1 MFGLPPPVVAAI
13 IISSV
18 TVLTVVINV
27 LSAHFVRRQERSE
40 KHQEWVKEKQIR
52 DVEEIIPTLSGF
64 LKDLSEVTQ
73 RLDGHQ
79 GLVNFL
85 LNSNFEGRQKHTSD
99 SEYVQTSK
107 AEVVKLLR
115 ENQEK
120 LKEATWALLD
130 LASVREPWFDFH
142 AKRLSIWFDAEDKVE
157 QNLSSIGAEFQEYHL
172 SIVRTSSKI
181 DSFFFQLSL
190 RRGELTDKDIAE
202 SSQLRENFE
211 KALEGRRELNAAVLI
226 LQKTLADRFKLS
238 DFQSASSDGGILV
251 EIARWLEKKLRYILL
266 LR

>member
-1 MFGLPPPVVAAI
+1 MFDLPPPIVAAI

-18 TVLTVVINV
+18 TFLTVVINV
-27 LSAHFVRRQERSE
+27 FSTRAVRAQERGE

-64 LKDLSEVTQ
+64 LKDLSDVTQ
-73 RLDGHQ
+73 SLDGHQ
-79 GLVNFL
+79 SLADFL
-85 LNSNFEGRQKHTSD
+85 LNLNFEGRQKYTSD
-99 SEYVQTSK
+99 SDVQASK

-120 LKEATWALLD
+120 LKEATHALHG
-130 LASVREPWFDFH
+130 LASMTEPWFDFH

-157 QNLSSIGAEFQEYHL
+157 QSLSSIGDKFKEYHL
-172 SIVRTSSKI
+172 SIVRASGKI

-211 KALEGRRELNAAVLI
+211 KVLEGRRELNAAVLT
-226 LQKTLADRFKLS
+226 LQKTLADRFKPS
-238 DFQSASSDGGILV
+238 DFQSASLDGGLLV
-251 EIARWLEKKLRYILL
+251 KIARWLEKKLRCILL